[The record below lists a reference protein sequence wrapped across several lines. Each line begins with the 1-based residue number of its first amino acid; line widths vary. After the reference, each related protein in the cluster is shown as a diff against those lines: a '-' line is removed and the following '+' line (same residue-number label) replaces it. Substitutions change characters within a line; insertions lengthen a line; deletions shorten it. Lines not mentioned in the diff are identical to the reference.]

1 MTSYANIATSDAAN
15 EYSLDGERAQQLIE
29 AARAMG
35 PALRMR
41 SAKAKADARVPDET
55 VQEFHDA
62 GFFKILQ
69 PEQWGGYAMDPQV
82 FYAVGLEVAKHCP
95 SSAWI
100 LGVIAVHNWQ
110 LAVFDDQ
117 AAQDVWAEDPSV
129 LISSSFKGS

>member
-1 MTSYANIATSDAAN
+1 MN
-15 EYSLDGERAQQLIE
+15 EYGLESPRAQQMLE

-41 SAKAKADARVPDET
+41 AAQCRAESRVPDET
-55 VQEFHDA
+55 VAEFHEA
-62 GFFKILQ
+62 GFFKVLQ

-82 FYAVGLEVAKHCP
+82 FYSVGLEIARHCP

-117 AAQDVWAEDPSV
+117 AAQDVWADETPLS
-129 LISSSFKGS
+129 L

>member
-1 MTSYANIATSDAAN
+1 MN
-15 EYSLDGERAQQLIE
+15 EYGMDSARAQELIA

-35 PALRMR
+35 PALTERR
-41 SAKAKADARVPDET
+41 DGARADVRVPDET
-55 VQEFHDA
+55 VAEFEQA

-82 FYAVGLEVAKHCP
+82 FYAVGVEVAKHCP

-129 LISSSFKGS
+129 LISSSY